1 MRFATYGRKSVYS
14 DKSDSVN
21 NQERM
26 CREYVEFRFKDNI
39 ESFETYSDEG
49 FTGANTNRPGL
60 KRLLD
65 DVTDGLVDAL
75 IVYQL
80 DRLSRDVKD
89 FANIYSTL
97 EEKNVMFISIKENID
112 TATPI
117 GRAMM
122 YVTMV
127 FAQMERETIAT
138 RVTDNLQGLAR
149 KGFWTGGKPPQ
160 GYALQRVEVNGKKH
174 VTLVVNPDEAAH
186 CQWLFDTFL
195 DSGYTISK
203 MQVEFRK
210 QGIRTTNGAFFAASR
225 IHKILST
232 PYGVEAVPEIYD
244 YFAGKGC
251 QMDPDS
257 PREKW
262 DGTHGVMVY
271 GRSTERGRDKKHM
284 FQPPEKW
291 IVCLGYHK
299 PFISAEKWLAVQERF
314 KQNTFDKTMKYS
326 IPLLKGVVR
335 CGRCGCLMG
344 VARKKLKSR
353 ILSHYHCRKRNQ
365 EGVERC
371 DMTYTKCEV
380 LDEKVL
386 DIFREIE
393 INPEAIL
400 PYTRAKQPLD
410 TGKQLK
416 DLESKA
422 ARIQAKISRLTE
434 TLADADGSTAAKY
447 IISQIEKE
455 DLNLSALKREIETAK
470 SAARRN
476 QNAVKSAEEYAAEI
490 ARLIRGLEGF
500 SDVERNAIV
509 RELVKECT
517 WDGTNLFLRF

>member
-1 MRFATYGRKSVYS
+1 MRIATYGRKSVYS

-26 CREYVEFRFKDNI
+26 CREYVEFKFKGSI

-65 DVTDGLVDAL
+65 DIKDGLVDAL

-80 DRLSRDVKD
+80 DRLSRDVRD
-89 FANIYSTL
+89 FANIYASL
-97 EEKNVMFISIKENID
+97 EEKSVMFISIKENID

-117 GRAMM
+117 GKAMM

-160 GYALQRVEVNGKKH
+160 GYALERVEINGKKH
-174 VTLVVNPDEAAH
+174 VTLAVDPDEAAH
-186 CQWLFDTFL
+186 CEWLFDTFL
-195 DSGYTISK
+195 ENNYTIGK
-203 MQVEFRK
+203 MQTVFRK
-210 QGIRTTNGAFFAASR
+210 EGIRTTNGSFFAASR

-244 YFAGKGC
+244 YFAQKGC

-257 PREKW
+257 PRDKW

-271 GRSTERGRDKKHM
+271 GRSTERGRDKKHV

-291 IVCLGYHK
+291 IVCLGHHK
-299 PFISAEKWLAVQERF
+299 PFISAGKWLAVQERF
-314 KQNTFDKTMKYS
+314 KQNTFDKTMKYN

-365 EGVERC
+365 EGIEGC
-371 DMTYTKCEV
+371 DMKYTQCEV

-386 DIFREIE
+386 DIFRKIE
-393 INPEAIL
+393 IDPAAIL
-400 PYTRAKQPLD
+400 AYTRTKQPLD
-410 TGKQLK
+410 IGKQLK

-422 ARIQAKISRLTE
+422 ARIQVKIDRLTD

-447 IISQIEKE
+447 IIAQIEKE

-470 SAARRN
+470 SATRRN
-476 QNAVKSAEEYAAEI
+476 RAVMKTAEEQAAEI
-490 ARLIRGLEGF
+490 AQLMRGLEGF
-500 SDVERNAIV
+500 SDVEKNAVV